1 MTDASPTTGAGTPEA
16 GMLKEKYPVVPHFVQ
31 IKVGSGTKL
40 LSTACGAPLFCNG
53 LATLL
58 PGKENGGAVCD
69 VADESGTLKLLSEQ
83 AHDVAVESLLD
94 VRGTYTLVRISK
106 GEDGAETLETF
117 VTEVVVPAVPAVSGS
132 KTKDSEGNEVEVAE
146 VPEVPATGVEE
157 DGVTPKKVEVKVS
170 R

>member
-1 MTDASPTTGAGTPEA
+1 MPRLGEAEPGESPRISS
-16 GMLKEKYPVVPHFVQ
+16 L
-31 IKVGSGTKL
+31 
-40 LSTACGAPLFCNG
+40 C
-53 LATLL
+53 LATRSLRRS
-58 PGKENGGAVCD
+58 ARQSC
-69 VADESGTLKLLSEQ
+69 S
-83 AHDVAVESLLD
+83 VETPSKPPSLLD